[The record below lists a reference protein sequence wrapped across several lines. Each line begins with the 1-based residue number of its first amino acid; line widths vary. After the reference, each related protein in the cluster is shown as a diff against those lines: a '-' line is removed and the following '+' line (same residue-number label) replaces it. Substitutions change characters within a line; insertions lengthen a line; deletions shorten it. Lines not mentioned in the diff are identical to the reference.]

1 MATDNDPR
9 LHAQVL
15 CSDCRNPLVTS
26 ASKLATG
33 HFGVE
38 ILVDKCAVCKP
49 EKCTEIVE
57 LVINDQERVNVDVNY
72 LQ

>member
-1 MATDNDPR
+1 MATDDDPK

-15 CSDCRNPLVTS
+15 CSDCRHPLTTS
-26 ASKLATG
+26 ATKFNG

-38 ILVDKCAVCKP
+38 ILVDRCSICKP

-57 LVINDQERVNVDVNY
+57 LVLNDSERVTVDVNF